1 MQLVQTAIF
10 YILNAAFIIYTML
23 FCSGYFKWSPFYNKE
38 TVLAIVFMIFNPV
51 VWSIIITLFILND
64 FFLKPKRVHIILIGY
79 MLTYLSMAFTIYI
92 VESITRIAFEGYV
105 IAIAE
110 MAFFTLLV
118 LLVKIAIK
126 FIEDWSNH
134 DLRKLSILF

>member
-92 VESITRIAFEGYV
+92 VESITRINFEGYV